1 MFLRLRVTQVFLTA
15 LTVTNLLSSPWAAD
29 KAPRGHEPGKH
40 HERFVAWM
48 EKELSLTPT
57 QAAQV
62 REILRTD
69 TLAPSPEQMGMG
81 EMGPGA
87 GRHHGRAGMAHGGM
101 FPFGE
106 EFLDQLK
113 ADKVDTAALARG
125 FNERQQ
131 RMRAHHDKLV
141 FKFAQVHGVLTRAQR
156 LKLADLLERRR
167 AEHREKAGKE
177 SPKK

>member
-1 MFLRLRVTQVFLTA
+1 MFLSLRVTQVFLAA

-29 KAPRGHEPGKH
+29 KPARGHEPGKH

-48 EKELSLTPT
+48 EKELSLSPV

-69 TLAPSPEQMGMG
+69 TLASEHFETGMG
-81 EMGPGA
+81 AP
-87 GRHHGRAGMAHGGM
+87 HGGM

-113 ADKVDTAALARG
+113 ADKVDTAALAQG

-131 RMRAHHDKLV
+131 RMRARHDKMV
-141 FKFAQVHGVLTRAQR
+141 FKFAQVHGVLTREQR

-167 AEHREKAGKE
+167 AEHREKAAKE
-177 SPKK
+177 SHKK

>member
-1 MFLRLRVTQVFLTA
+1 MFLRLRVTQVFLMA
-15 LTVTNLLSSPWAAD
+15 LTVTNLLSSPGAAD
-29 KAPRGHEPGKH
+29 KPARGHEPGKH

-48 EKELSLTPT
+48 EKELSLSPV

-62 REILRTD
+62 REILQSD
-69 TLAPSPEQMGMG
+69 TLVMEHFEMGMG
-81 EMGPGA
+81 AGP
-87 GRHHGRAGMAHGGM
+87 HHGRRPGAPHGGM

-113 ADKVDTAALARG
+113 ADKVDTAALAQG

-131 RMRAHHDKLV
+131 RMRARHDKMV

-167 AEHREKAGKE
+167 AEHREKAEKE
-177 SPKK
+177 SHKK